1 MVTCI
6 CFACKSG
13 YRSNRAEDRANKI
26 SFFKAI
32 NDKKVLKQW
41 QEAISRDGYIV
52 KCGDAVCTR
61 HFDPEDIITEKIF
74 KGPDGSIIAKVNV
87 TNDIIIRAVFSF

>member
-1 MVTCI
+1 M
-6 CFACKSG
+6 
-13 YRSNRAEDRANKI
+13 
-26 SFFKAI
+26 
-32 NDKKVLKQW
+32 
-41 QEAISRDGYIV
+41 